1 MRNGLALKRKKPAET
16 CVSAGFICDLLG
28 YRLQDGDLHEEFLVP
43 TARLELAQL
52 SPLPPQDSVSTN
64 FTTSANLTRKDV
76 LSWKVEHSNT
86 QIGNL
91 GNRA

>member
-1 MRNGLALKRKKPAET
+1 
-16 CVSAGFICDLLG
+16 
-28 YRLQDGDLHEEFLVP
+28 
-43 TARLELAQL
+43 
-52 SPLPPQDSVSTN
+52 
-64 FTTSANLTRKDV
+64 V